1 MDTLIYMEIVGG
13 GWTCAEL
20 SDSVVAIVDACH
32 YINKHPTSG
41 CLLVCISMASKT
53 IEVNRRVGKAW
64 FTRFFIDWSHLIS
77 ERKPQT
83 IAAICAQFCTRQR
96 YLLHFTQLVETLRN
110 FWLMDITGIVTN
122 PANLINSDKCT
133 NMINGIRSG
142 NCGKLVGGLGG
153 AATTI
158 VGEDHS
164 YNVLMVDICGL
175 DGHKYNPQLN
185 YTQKTLDPGLFST
198 KSITL
203 DDFWV
208 YVTEKDTQ
216 TKESFYEF
224 SKWIIQA
231 IRDRGVEGTIVWITD
246 GRISCISLRSV

>member
-1 MDTLIYMEIVGG
+1 M
-13 GWTCAEL
+13 
-20 SDSVVAIVDACH
+20 VAIVDAHH
-32 YINKHPTSG
+32 YINKNPTPGRPCVHLST
-41 CLLVCISMASKT
+41 ASNT
-53 IEVNRRVGKAW
+53 MRINRSVGKAW
-64 FTRFFIDWSHLIS
+64 FTCFSIDWRHLIL
-77 ERKPQT
+77 ERDLHT
-83 IAAICAQFCTRQR
+83 LAAIRAQFCTRQR

-175 DGHKYNPQLN
+175 DGHKYNPHLN
-185 YTQKTLDPGLFST
+185 YAWKTLDPGLFPT
-198 KSITL
+198 KSTTL

-208 YVTEKDTQ
+208 
-216 TKESFYEF
+216 S
-224 SKWIIQA
+224 
-231 IRDRGVEGTIVWITD
+231 GT
-246 GRISCISLRSV
+246 